1 MSKKIG
7 KPIKFNF
14 HPKEFNEGNHTIE
27 KADENGKKRRYL
39 CGISS
44 GIKMDAHGERMT
56 EKCIKSFMDQ
66 ANSGDILLFPDIHGI
81 KESEDIGILVKAE
94 ILPET
99 NDWYTEYA
107 LYDEQDGIGPVKAE
121 KINTLWKQINGLPP
135 YRKARQ
141 KGFSIEG
148 IIPEEAV
155 IMDSWGGIDRSVIDD
170 ISLDGSV
177 LVPRPAYKDSIAT
190 AIYKAL
196 GETTPYRVKSIV
208 ESLRSKVVDQEV
220 KDNYYKL
227 KWDYQD
233 ALEELLDKIMKKS
246 NNNKA
251 EELGILFDEYK
262 DLMINLVLGSEKM
275 FVEEQPEFEESVIIE
290 IGKDKSQ
297 SFLTAEKKEVN
308 PKLELYKSLYS
319 QLHKFNELLEARKY
333 G

>member
-7 KPIKFNF
+7 KVIKFHF
-14 HPKEFNEGNHTIE
+14 HPKEFDKGGHTIE
-27 KADENGKKRRYL
+27 KADNEGRKRRYL

-44 GIKMDAHGERMT
+44 GIKIDSHGERMT

-81 KESEDIGILVKAE
+81 KESEDIGMLAHAE
-94 ILPET
+94 ILPD
-99 NDWYTEYA
+99 NNWYTEYG

-121 KINTLWKQINGLPP
+121 KINTLWKQINGFPP

-148 IIPEEAV
+148 IIPEEAI
-155 IMDSWGGIDRSVIDD
+155 IMDSWGGLDRSVIDD
-170 ISLDGSV
+170 ITLDGSV
-177 LVPRPAYKDSIAT
+177 LVPRPAYQDSIAT

-196 GETTPYRVKSIV
+196 GETTPYRAKSIV
-208 ESLRSKVVDQEV
+208 ESLRSKVVEQEV
-220 KDNYYKL
+220 EDNYYKL
-227 KWDYQD
+227 KWDYQN

-262 DLMINLVLGSEKM
+262 DLMINLVMSSEKM
-275 FVEEQPEFEESVIIE
+275 FVDEQTDLEESIS
-290 IGKDKSQ
+290 IGISKEQSQ
-297 SFLTAEKKEVN
+297 SFLTVEKKSTNV
-308 PKLELYKSLYS
+308 KLELYKSLYS
-319 QLHKFNELLEARKY
+319 QLHQFNKLLEARKY
-333 G
+333 E